1 MSVGKYSL
9 LFCCIL
15 LTLSAVAQKSKT
27 QLQKEKQQNIE
38 RIKEVEKI
46 IAETSTQKKSTLGEL
61 NAIKQRIQ
69 QQEEL
74 INSIKD
80 EVRILNSEIGENND
94 IIIAL
99 EEDLSKLKKEF
110 AAMLFAAQKANN
122 STTRLTFLFSAK
134 SFDQLIMRMRY
145 MEQYTTTRK
154 LQAEQILK
162 VQEQLSGQVK
172 EIESRRTEKNKLLNE
187 ELRENDNLAS
197 LKKKQNTVVK
207 SLEKEEKKLRK
218 DLETTKKVI
227 AQLDKLIDDMIREE
241 MARAAKANT
250 KTSEASIAL
259 SSSFEENKNKFPWPV
274 SSGFVSQK
282 FGKQNHPVLKGI
294 ILQNDG
300 VNIQTKENEKVK
312 SIFEG
317 EVSRV
322 AFIPTLGSTVIIK
335 HGEFLTVYA
344 GLKEVFVKTGQ
355 RVTVNQEIG
364 KVFSNSEG
372 ITELKFQIRKN
383 FTPLDPQAWLRN
395 M

>member
-1 MSVGKYSL
+1 MSAGKCAL
-9 LFCCIL
+9 LFSCIL
-15 LTLSAVAQKSKT
+15 FTFSAVAQKSKN

-46 IAETSTQKKSTLGEL
+46 ISETSAQKKNTLGEL
-61 NAIKQRIQ
+61 NAIKQRIK

-74 INSIKD
+74 INSID
-80 EVRILNSEIGENND
+80 EEVRILNSEIGENND
-94 IIIAL
+94 IIFAL
-99 EEDLSKLKKEF
+99 EDDLTKLKKEF
-110 AAMLFAAQKANN
+110 AAMLSAAQKVNN
-122 STTRLTFLFSAK
+122 STTRLTFLFSAE

-172 EIESRRTEKNKLLNE
+172 KIENRRTEKSKLLNE

-197 LKKKQNTVVK
+197 LRKKQNTVVK

-218 DLETTKKVI
+218 DVDNTKKVI
-227 AQLDKLIDDMIREE
+227 AQLDKLINDMIREE
-241 MARAAKANT
+241 MERAAKANT
-250 KTSEASIAL
+250 KTSEATIAL
-259 SSSFEENKNKFPWPV
+259 SSSFADNKNKFPWPV

-294 ILQNDG
+294 VLQNDG

-317 EVSRV
+317 EVTRV
-322 AFIPTLGSTVIIK
+322 AFIKTMGTVVIIK
-335 HGEFLTVYA
+335 HGEYFTLYA
-344 GLKEVFVKTGQ
+344 GLKEVFVKAGQ
-355 RVTVNQEIG
+355 KVDVNQEIG

-383 FTPLDPQAWLRN
+383 VTPLDPQVWLRN

>member
-1 MSVGKYSL
+1 MSAGKCAL
-9 LFCCIL
+9 LFSCIL
-15 LTLSAVAQKSKT
+15 FTFSAVAQKSKS

-38 RIKEVEKI
+38 RNKEVERI
-46 IAETSTQKKSTLGEL
+46 ISETSAQKKNTIGEL
-61 NAIKQRIQ
+61 NAIKQRVR

-74 INSIKD
+74 INSINA
-80 EVRILNSEIGENND
+80 EMRILNSEIGENND

-99 EEDLSKLKKEF
+99 EEDLTKLKQEF

-134 SFDQLIMRMRY
+134 TFDQLIMRLRY
-145 MEQYTTTRK
+145 MEQYTATRK

-162 VQEQLSGQVK
+162 VQEQLSGEVK
-172 EIESRRTEKNKLLNE
+172 EIENRRTEKSKLLSE
-187 ELRENDNLAS
+187 ELRENDNLTS
-197 LKKKQNTVVK
+197 LRKKQSSVVK
-207 SLEKEEKKLRK
+207 SLEKQEKKLRK
-218 DLETTKKVI
+218 DLETTKKAI
-227 AQLDKLIDDMIREE
+227 AQLDKLIDDLVREE
-241 MARAAKANT
+241 IERAARANT
-250 KTSEASIAL
+250 KSSEAAITL
-259 SSSFEENKNKFPWPV
+259 SASFEENKNKFPWPV

-282 FGKQNHPVLKGI
+282 FGRQNHPVLKGI
-294 ILQNDG
+294 VQQNDG

-312 SIFEG
+312 CIFEG

-355 RVTVNQEIG
+355 KVSINQEIG

-383 FTPLDPQAWLRN
+383 FTALDPQVWLRN

>member
-1 MSVGKYSL
+1 MSAGKCAL
-9 LFCCIL
+9 LFSCIL
-15 LTLSAVAQKSKT
+15 FTFSAVAQKTKT

-46 IAETSTQKKSTLGEL
+46 ISETSAQKKNTIGEL
-61 NAIKQRIQ
+61 NAIKQRIR

-74 INSIKD
+74 ISSIND

-94 IIIAL
+94 IISAL
-99 EEDLSKLKKEF
+99 EDDLTKLKKEF
-110 AAMLFAAQKANN
+110 SAMLYAAQKANN
-122 STTRLTFLFSAK
+122 STTRLTFLFSAE

-145 MEQYTTTRK
+145 MEQYTATRK

-172 EIESRRTEKNKLLNE
+172 EIEGRRAEKSKLLNE
-187 ELRENDNLAS
+187 EIRENDNLTS
-197 LKKKQNTVVK
+197 LRKKQSTVVK

-218 DLETTKKVI
+218 DLETTKKAI
-227 AQLDKLIDDMIREE
+227 AQLDKLISDIVREE
-241 MARAAKANT
+241 MERAARATT
-250 KTSEASIAL
+250 KTSEASVAL
-259 SSSFEENKNKFPWPV
+259 SSSFEENRNKFPWPV

-294 ILQNDG
+294 VLQNDG

-312 SIFEG
+312 CIFEG

-322 AFIPTLGSTVIIK
+322 AFIPTLGSVVIVK
-335 HGEFLTVYA
+335 HGEYFTLYA
-344 GLKEVFVKTGQ
+344 GLKEVVVKSGQ
-355 RVTVNQEIG
+355 KISINQEIG
-364 KVFSNSEG
+364 KVLSKSDGN
-372 ITELKFQIRKN
+372 TELKFQILKN
-383 FTPLDPQAWLRN
+383 ITPLDPQVWLRN